1 MPTTKTTWNNY
12 YQTLC
17 QIYEEEG
24 TVNIAYNASYSKNGL
39 AIGRWVRRQRNLY
52 SIGKMQKERKQKL
65 ERLGFEWDGRI
76 VKQKALKEQWDKIFA
91 LAESYF
97 KENGNLRMPRYYVI
111 DGIDVGTWLSNLKCG
126 YKGKNRRKLTEYQI
140 SKLESIGI
148 EWDYDYL
155 DDLWNKMY
163 NCASS
168 YYAAYGNIFIPQGYE
183 FEGLPLGS
191 WIHDQT
197 QLYKKG
203 KLSQDRIDKL
213 NKLGVRW
220 NPQKDKWNTYYKYAK
235 KYYKEIGNLVVPN
248 DFEVDGLSLGRWIS
262 VQRQAYNGRQDT
274 ILTKEQIEKLEA
286 IGMVWK
292 GDANTQTSFW
302 EQIIYYYIVK
312 EYPSAINRYK
322 ELGFELDI
330 YIPELKVAFEYDG
343 YYWHKDKQ
351 EKDNFKDLQCKQNG
365 ITLIRIRENL
375 LPKTSHSRC
384 YLLQDSTIETF
395 QKTLIK
401 VFAECLQV
409 YPTIDIKKDS
419 FDVVKGYKLQ
429 ATSPWY
435 KAFLEAKKYYNE
447 NGNLLVPK
455 GFVTS
460 SGLDLG
466 SWVKNQRQKKKGN
479 TKPLSLEQIT
489 LLDSIGMVWDPHAL
503 SWEIGYSYAKMYYE
517 EFHHLLV
524 SQDIEYKGFKLGK
537 WINGQRIHRNEYYI
551 NNSERIVKL
560 DKIGMV
566 WNAKE
571 AAWEE
576 GFIYAK
582 EYNKSNGNL
591 LVPTDYVTPDGFKL
605 GLWIQSQRKMNK
617 DERLYDKD
625 SRICRLNT
633 IGMIWDVDEYYWNRN
648 INAARQ
654 YYQDNGDLLIPI
666 NYVVN
671 GILLGQ
677 WISNLRNIIKKKKSQ
692 LTKERIQE
700 LDEIKMVW
708 NVLDYSWDMH
718 YLLACD
724 YYKEYGTLKMPRNT
738 IYKNVD
744 LGTWLKNLKTAKKK
758 GRKTYL
764 TDERISLMEKIGM
777 EW

>member
-1 MPTTKTTWNNY
+1 MPNSKRIPWDIY
-12 YQTLC
+12 YQTLY
-17 QIYEEEG
+17 QIYKDNG
-24 TVNIAYNASYSKNGL
+24 TVNMSYSSSFCLNGL
-39 AIGRWVRRQRNLY
+39 AIGRWVRRQRHIY
-52 SIGKMQKERKQKL
+52 SIGKMRKDRIEKL
-65 ERLGFEWDGRI
+65 ERIGFVWDGRI
-76 VKQKALKEQWDKIFA
+76 VKQKVQKEQWDKIFA
-91 LAESYF
+91 LAESYY

-111 DGIDVGTWLSNLKCG
+111 DGVDVGTWLSNLKSG
-126 YKGKNRRKLTEYQI
+126 YNGKNKRKLTEYQI

-163 NCASS
+163 NGAEKHF
-168 YYAAYGNIFIPQGYE
+168 ATYGNIFIPQGYE

-191 WIHDQT
+191 WLHDQT

-220 NPQKDKWNTYYKYAK
+220 NPQKDKWSTYYMYAK
-235 KYYKEIGNLVVPN
+235 KYYKEIGNLDIPY
-248 DFEVDGLSLGRWIS
+248 DFEIDGLSLGRWIS

-274 ILTKEQIEKLEA
+274 ILTNEQIEKLEA

-292 GDANTQTSFW
+292 GDAKTQTSFW
-302 EQIIYYYIVK
+302 EQILYYYIVK
-312 EYPSAINRYK
+312 EYPSAISRYK

-330 YIPELKVAFEYDG
+330 YIPELKMAFEYDG

-351 EKDNFKDLQCKQNG
+351 EKDHFKDLQCKKND

-375 LPKTSHSRC
+375 LPETTHSRC
-384 YLLQDSTIETF
+384 YLLQDNTIETF
-395 QKTLIK
+395 QNTLIR
-401 VFAECLQV
+401 VFDECLHIH
-409 YPTIDIKKDS
+409 PTINIKKDCYE
-419 FDVVKGYKLQ
+419 VVKGYKPQ

-435 KAFLEAKKYYNE
+435 KAFLEAKEYYDVY
-447 NGNLLVPK
+447 GNLLVPK
-455 GFVTS
+455 GFLTS

-466 SWVKNQRQKKKGN
+466 SWVKNQRQKRKGN

-489 LLDSIGMVWDPHAL
+489 LLNSIGMVWNPYEL
-503 SWEIGYSYAKMYYE
+503 SWEKGYSFAKMYYE

-524 SQDIEYKGFKLGK
+524 LQDLEYKGFKLGR
-537 WINGQRIHRNEYYI
+537 WINGQRIHRNEYCI
-551 NNSERIVKL
+551 NNSERIAKL
-560 DKIGMV
+560 DKIGMI
-566 WNAKE
+566 WNAKD

-576 GFIYAK
+576 GFQLAK
-582 EYNKSNGNL
+582 EYYESNGNL
-591 LVPTDYVTPDGFKL
+591 LVPSNYETSCGFNL
-605 GLWIQSQRKMNK
+605 GTWIQTQRKLMK
-617 DERLYDKD
+617 MKGERLYDTKPK
-625 SRICRLNT
+625 IERLNT
-633 IGMIWDVDEYYWNRN
+633 IGMVWTIADYHWTDYFDIAKSYFEENNSLLVPQNLEYKGIRLGKWINR
-648 INAARQ
+648 
-654 YYQDNGDLLIPI
+654 
-666 NYVVN
+666 
-671 GILLGQ
+671 
-677 WISNLRNIIKKKKSQ
+677 LRCRKEKLTEEQRNQ
-692 LTKERIQE
+692 LDSIG
-700 LDEIKMVW
+700 MVW
-708 NVLDYSWDMH
+708 NVLDYSWDLH